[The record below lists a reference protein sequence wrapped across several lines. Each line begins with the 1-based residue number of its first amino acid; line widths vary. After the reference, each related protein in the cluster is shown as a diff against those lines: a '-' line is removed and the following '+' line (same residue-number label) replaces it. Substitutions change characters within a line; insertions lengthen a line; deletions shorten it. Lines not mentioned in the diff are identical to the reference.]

1 MRFSVFSLLFL
12 TTGAVA
18 SLPAR
23 AAAQEPVTVSGKV
36 TTAGGIPIGDAE
48 VVVQSLGLGAVTRD
62 DGRYAIVIPGARA
75 TTGQTITVLA
85 RRLGYK
91 PMSVQVT
98 LAPGIVEHDFTLAP
112 NPLQLGEVVVTGAG
126 TTSEAEKLGNVRNNV
141 AAEAIARSNEAN
153 VVDAIAGKAP
163 NVEVTSSGGEP
174 GASAYIRIRG
184 ARTLTGNSQPLF
196 VVDGVPVDNS
206 SVSTGSW
213 DPQDGS
219 GPADGTTQQNRAVDI
234 NPNDI
239 ESVEILKGAAAGAI
253 YGARAAQGVILITTK
268 SGHAGPTRFSLRST
282 ASTDRPSRYYP
293 LQSSFGQGS
302 EGIGPAPGDCDDPRA
317 GVCRRSWGPALN
329 SGAVFDHS
337 HEGYR
342 TGYAFENALTISGGN
357 DRTTFFLSAENNDH
371 QGMFLGPNN
380 LFTRSTVRVKG
391 THRLSDNLNVGGNLA
406 FADTRGAFIERG
418 NNVNGL
424 ELALLRTPPDF
435 NNNPYLDP
443 VTGFHRSFRRQHP
456 DSLIEDRGFDN
467 PLYILYEQRNRSN
480 VGRVFG
486 NVNADFLANSW
497 LKFSYTLGAD
507 YSSDERLQGCPI
519 SASDICKQD
528 DGGGRVIEGKLVN
541 YQFSQTISG
550 TGTFRINEHLSG
562 TATLGNDLNSR
573 VFRQVGV
580 VGRNLIAP
588 QPFKLSNTTK
598 RDPPIDAET
607 NIHDLSF
614 FGQTTL
620 DAYDQLHL
628 TVAARNDGSS
638 TFGLQNQ
645 RSWFPKASAAW
656 EFTKAIS
663 PPGWLQF
670 GKLRLAYG
678 SAGNEPDPYLTSTVY
693 STGLL
698 SGIAQGTGLLPTQ
711 GGIGGLATS
720 GTRPASSLKP
730 ERTTEVET
738 GLDVSVLQDRVDAHY
753 TYYSATTKDMIIPVQ
768 LPPSTGYFS
777 EPRNAARVKNAGH
790 EVSVNLRPYTTAAL
804 SWDIGLQWA
813 QNRSVVQNVAG
824 VTYYTLPGSFAGT
837 IGNVAIVGHALG
849 VIYGYGF
856 IRCGISDPSVIPNPA
871 ACNGAPRGAMY
882 VDSSGF
888 PLDDPNS
895 RVVGDPNPRWTGSL
909 STSIRY
915 RKLQITGL
923 LDIRHGGDMWNG
935 TKGAL
940 WSYGTHGDTRIR
952 ATCDTSSSAPSG
964 YVCSGN
970 LHTFGQGGWF
980 NGPVVGPGKGK
991 PVPIGENWYRDGSA
1005 PCPFTQANDEPCMEN
1020 GGYVKLRE
1028 ISIAFTFDQPWVSR
1042 TLGLSSFDIRI
1053 SGRNLVTWTKYTGY
1067 DPESNLTG
1075 STTDARG
1082 ADYFNMPQSR
1092 SFVIA
1097 VNLNR

>member
-1 MRFSVFSLLFL
+1 VC
-12 TTGAVA
+12 TAT
-18 SLPAR
+18 PNW
-23 AAAQEPVTVSGKV
+23 AAAQEPVTLSGKV
-36 TTAGGIPIGDAE
+36 TTAGGVPVGDAE
-48 VVVQSLGLGAVTRD
+48 IVISALGLGAVTRD

-75 TTGQTITVLA
+75 TPGQSVTLLV

-91 PMSVQVT
+91 PVSAQVT
-98 LAPGIVEHDFTLAP
+98 LAPGVVEHDFSLAP

-141 AAEAIARSNEAN
+141 PAEAIQRSNESN
-153 VVDAIAGKAP
+153 IVEAIAGKAP

-174 GASAYIRIRG
+174 GASSYIRIRG

-206 SVSTGSW
+206 SISTGSW

-239 ESVEILKGAAAGAI
+239 ESIEILKGAAAGAI

-268 SGHAGPTRFSLRST
+268 AGHAGPTRFSLRST
-282 ASTDRPSRYYP
+282 TSTDRPSRYYP
-293 LQSSFGQGS
+293 LQMSFGQGS
-302 EGIGPAPGDCDDPRA
+302 DGVAPAPGDCDNPSA
-317 GVCRRSWGPALN
+317 GICRRSWGPALTA
-329 SGAVFDHS
+329 GTPVFDHS
-337 HEGYR
+337 HEGYK
-342 TGYAFENALTISGGN
+342 TGSAFENAMTISGGN
-357 DRTTFFLSAENNDH
+357 DRTTFYLSAENNH
-371 QGMFLGPNN
+371 QDGMFLGPNN
-380 LFTRSTVRVKG
+380 LFTRTTVRVKG
-391 THRLSDNLNVGGNLA
+391 THRLTDNLRVGGNIA

-424 ELALLRTPPDF
+424 ELSLLRTPPDF
-435 NNNPYLDP
+435 NNSPYLDP

-456 DSLIEDRGFDN
+456 DSLVEDRGFDN

-486 NVNADFLANSW
+486 NVNADYLANPW
-497 LKFSYTLGAD
+497 LKFSYTLGSD

-550 TGTFRINEHLSG
+550 TASYRMNDRMSG
-562 TATLGNDLNSR
+562 TVTLGNDLNSR

-588 QPFKLSNTTK
+588 LPFKLSNTAK
-598 RDPPIDAET
+598 RDPPIDAES

-614 FGQTTL
+614 FGQGTF
-620 DAYDQLHL
+620 DAYDQLHF

-645 RSWFPKASAAW
+645 RSWFPKGSVAW
-656 EFTKAIS
+656 EFTKAVA

-670 GKLRLAYG
+670 GKLRVAYG

-693 STGLL
+693 SPGLL

-720 GTRPASSLKP
+720 GTRPAQSLKP
-730 ERTTEVET
+730 ERTTEFET
-738 GLDVSVLQDRVDAHY
+738 GLDLSLLQDRVDAHY
-753 TYYSATTKDMIIPVQ
+753 TYYNATTKDMIILVQ
-768 LPPSTGYFS
+768 LPPSTGFTS
-777 EPRNAARVKNAGH
+777 EPKNAARLRNAGH
-790 EVSVNLRPYTTAAL
+790 EISVNLRPYTTTAV
-804 SWDIGLQWA
+804 SWDIGLEWA
-813 QNRSVVQNVAG
+813 RNRSVVKDLAG
-824 VTYYTLPGSFAGT
+824 VNYYVLPGSFAGT
-837 IGNVAIVGHALG
+837 IGNVAIVGQELG

-871 ACNGAPRGAMY
+871 ACTGAPKGAMY
-882 VDSSGF
+882 IDTNGF
-888 PLDDPNS
+888 PLDDPNA
-895 RVVGDPNPRWTGSL
+895 RVVGNPNPRWTGSL
-909 STSIRY
+909 STSLRY
-915 RKLQITGL
+915 RKLQVTGL

-940 WSYGTHGDTRIR
+940 WSYGTHGDTQLR
-952 ATCDTSSSAPSG
+952 AVCDSVDNCT
-964 YVCSGN
+964 GN
-970 LHTFGQGGWF
+970 LRTFGRGGWF
-980 NGPVVGPGKGK
+980 SGPVVGPGAGTA
-991 PVPIGENWYRDGSA
+991 VPIGQNWYRDGSG
-1005 PCPFTQANDEPCMEN
+1005 PCPFTQTNDEPCMEN
-1020 GGYVKLRE
+1020 AGYVKLRE
-1028 ISIAFTFDQPWVSR
+1028 ISVSYTFDQPWVSR
-1042 TLGLSSFDIRI
+1042 TLGLSSFDVRL

-1067 DPESNLTG
+1067 DPETNLTG

-1082 ADYFNMPQSR
+1082 ADYFNIPQSR

-1097 VNLNR
+1097 VTLNH

>member
-1 MRFSVFSLLFL
+1 MRLSVLSFLFL
-12 TTGAVA
+12 STGVVA
-18 SLPAR
+18 ALPPR
-23 AAAQEPVTVSGKV
+23 AIAQEPVTLSGRV
-36 TTAGGIPIGDAE
+36 TAAGGVPIGDAE
-48 VVVQSLGLGAVTRD
+48 VVIPSLGLGATTRD
-62 DGRYAIVIPGARA
+62 DGRYAIVVPGARA
-75 TTGQTITVLA
+75 GVGQTISLLA

-91 PMSVQVT
+91 PVTAQIT
-98 LAPGIVEHDFTLAP
+98 LAPGIVEHDFVLAP
-112 NPLQLGEVVVTGAG
+112 NPLQLGEIVVTGVG
-126 TTSEAEKLGNVRNNV
+126 TSSEAEKLGNVRNNV
-141 AAEAIARSNEAN
+141 SAEAIQRSNESNIVEAL
-153 VVDAIAGKAP
+153 AGKAP

-174 GASAYIRIRG
+174 GASSYIRIRG

-239 ESVEILKGAAAGAI
+239 ESVEILKGAAAGAL

-268 SGHAGPTRFSLRST
+268 SGHAGPTRFSLRSS

-293 LQSSFGQGS
+293 LQMGYGQGS
-302 EGIGPAPGDCDDPRA
+302 AGIAPAPGDCDDPGA
-317 GVCRRSWGPALN
+317 GICRRSWGPALAPG
-329 SGAVFDHS
+329 SPVFNHS
-337 HEGYR
+337 REGYA
-342 TGYAFENALTISGGN
+342 TGYAFENALTVSGGN
-357 DRTTFFLSAENNDH
+357 DRTTFYLSGESNSHN
-371 QGMFLGPNN
+371 GMFLGPNDR
-380 LFTRSTVRVKG
+380 FSRSTVRIKG
-391 THRLSDNLNVGGNLA
+391 SHRLADNLRVGGNLA

-435 NNNPYLDP
+435 NNSPYLDP
-443 VTGFHRSFRRQHP
+443 VTGFHRSFRLQHP
-456 DSLIEDRGFDN
+456 TSLVQDRGFDN
-467 PLYILYEQRNRSN
+467 PLYILYEQRNRAN

-486 NVNADFLANSW
+486 NVTADYVANSW
-497 LKFSYTLGAD
+497 FKLNYTLGAD

-550 TGTFRINEHLSG
+550 TATFRLNDRISG

-620 DAYDQLHL
+620 DLFDQLHL
-628 TVAARNDGSS
+628 TLAARNDGSS

-645 RSWFPKASAAW
+645 RNWFPKGSVAW
-656 EFTKAIS
+656 EFTKAARA
-663 PPGWLQF
+663 PGWLQF

-693 STGLL
+693 SAGLL

-720 GTRPASSLKP
+720 GTRPAASLKP
-730 ERTTEVET
+730 ERTTELES
-738 GLDVSVLQDRVDAHY
+738 GLDLSLLQDRVDAHY
-753 TYYSATTKDMIIPVQ
+753 TYYSATTKDMIILVQ
-768 LPPSTGYFS
+768 LPPSTGFFT
-777 EPRNAARVKNAGH
+777 EPRNAARLRNSGH
-790 EVSVNLRPYTTAAL
+790 EVSLNFRPYTTAAV
-804 SWDIGLQWA
+804 SWDVALQWA
-813 QNRSVVQNVAG
+813 RNRSLVKDLAG
-824 VTYYTLPGSFAGT
+824 VSYYTLPGSFAGSL
-837 IGNVAIVGHALG
+837 GNVAIVGEELG

-856 IRCGISDPSVIPNPA
+856 VRCGISDPSVMPDPA

-882 VDSSGF
+882 IDANGF
-888 PLDDPNS
+888 PLDDPNP
-895 RVVGDPNPRWTGSL
+895 RVVGNPSPRWTGSL
-909 STSIRY
+909 STSIRF
-915 RKLQITGL
+915 RKLQVTGL

-940 WSYGTHGDTRIR
+940 WSYGTHGDTQQR
-952 ATCDTSSSAPSG
+952 ALCDDLDNCT
-964 YVCSGN
+964 GN

-980 NGPVVGPGKGK
+980 NGPVVGPGAGTA
-991 PVPIGENWYRDGSA
+991 VPIGQNWYRDGSA
-1005 PCPFTQANDEPCMEN
+1005 PCPFTGTNDEPCMEDA
-1020 GGYVKLRE
+1020 GFVKLRE
-1028 ISIAFTFDQPWVSR
+1028 ISVSYTFDQPWVSR
-1042 TLGLSSFDIRI
+1042 TLGLSSFDVRV

-1067 DPESNLTG
+1067 DPETNLTG

-1092 SFVIA
+1092 SFIVA
-1097 VNLNR
+1097 VTLNR